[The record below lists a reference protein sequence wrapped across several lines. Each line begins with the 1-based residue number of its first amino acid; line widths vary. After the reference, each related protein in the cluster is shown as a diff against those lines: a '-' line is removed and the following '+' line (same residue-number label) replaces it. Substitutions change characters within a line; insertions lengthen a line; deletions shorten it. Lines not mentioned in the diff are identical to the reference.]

1 MELPVTSNCQT
12 NSETKEQ
19 TGGRYNPLKLQTI
32 LQSYSSQNSMV
43 LAQKQMHRS
52 MAQNREPRN
61 KSIHLQS
68 INL

>member
-19 TGGRYNPLKLQTI
+19 TGGIILPDFKLQG
-32 LQSYSSQNSMV
+32 YSNQDSLV

-61 KSIHLQS
+61 KSTHLQS